1 MQKYAY
7 VKGSN
12 PYTFP
17 LGFNPFK
24 IKIMASQKKSNN
36 QKHAIN
42 TIDVQA
48 LQAIPTHFSMQK
60 SPSSV

>member
-1 MQKYAY
+1 
-7 VKGSN
+7 
-12 PYTFP
+12 
-17 LGFNPFK
+17 
-24 IKIMASQKKSNN
+24 MASQKKSNN

>member
-1 MQKYAY
+1 
-7 VKGSN
+7 
-12 PYTFP
+12 
-17 LGFNPFK
+17 
-24 IKIMASQKKSNN
+24 MASQKKRNN

-48 LQAIPTHFSMQK
+48 LQAIPSHFSMQK